1 MLRPDIFGGFH
12 MKRFAVVALAVL
24 SLGLFACDK
33 DKNTATVIG
42 VAGPISG
49 SEAVF
54 GEQFVHGAKK
64 AVADINAAG
73 GVLGKPLQLV
83 IGDDACDPKQAVS
96 VANDMASKGAVM
108 VAGHYCS
115 GSSIPASDVY
125 AESNI
130 IQITPASTN
139 PDFTERGLKNVFR
152 VCGRDDAQGPTAA
165 DYIASH
171 FAGKRIAVVDDKSTY
186 GKGLADEFAKALNA
200 KGAEEVLHESITAGE
215 KDYSPL
221 ISKLKQAKADILYF
235 GGYKTEGGLI
245 VRQMREQG
253 LSTILVGGDAL
264 VTDEFWS
271 ITGAAGEGTLM
282 TFGPDPRLDPA
293 NAKLVEEFRAEK
305 YEPEAYTLYT
315 YAAIQAWA
323 QAAEKAGTTDAAK
336 VQEALKAN
344 HFDTVLGKVG
354 FDAKG
359 DMDAPGYVF
368 YAWKDGKYAYAE

>member
-1 MLRPDIFGGFH
+1 
-12 MKRFAVVALAVL
+12 MKRLLVAALAVL
-24 SLGLFACDK
+24 SLTLAGCDK
-33 DKNTATVIG
+33 KEEKASTTIVIG
-42 VAGPISG
+42 VAGPVSG

-73 GVLGKPLQLV
+73 GVLGKQLV
-83 IGDDACDPKQAVS
+83 LEIGDDACDPKQAVS
-96 VANDMASKGAVM
+96 VANDMASKGAVF

-115 GSSIPASDVY
+115 GASIPASDVY

-130 IQITPASTN
+130 VQITPASTN
-139 PDFTERGLKNVFR
+139 PEFTERGLKNTFR

-165 DYIASH
+165 AYVVKEFGD
-171 FAGKRIAVVDDKSTY
+171 KRIAVVDDKSTY
-186 GKGLADEFAKALNA
+186 GQGLANEFAKALNA
-200 KGAEEVLHESITAGE
+200 GGVEEVLHESITAGE

-221 ISKLKQAKADILYF
+221 ISKLKQAKADVLYF
-235 GGYKTEGGLI
+235 GGYKTEAGLI

-253 LSTILVGGDAL
+253 LTTILIGGDAL

-271 ITGAAGEGTLM
+271 ITGEAGEGTLM
-282 TFGPDPRLDPA
+282 TFGPDPRLNPA
-293 NAKLVEEFRAEK
+293 NEKLVAEFRAED

-323 QAAEKAGTTDAAK
+323 GAVEKAGTTDAAD
-336 VQEALKAN
+336 VEAALHAD
-344 HFDTVLGKVG
+344 HFDTVLGSIG

-368 YAWKDGKYAYAE
+368 YEWKSGAYGYADK

>member
-1 MLRPDIFGGFH
+1 MTRYFLVL
-12 MKRFAVVALAVL
+12 AAVL
-24 SLGLFACDK
+24 SLGLFACSK
-33 DKNTATVIG
+33 EKTGITIG

-49 SEAVF
+49 SEAAF
-54 GEQFVHGAKK
+54 GEQFVHGAQR
-64 AVADINAAG
+64 AVADINAKG
-73 GVLGKPLQLV
+73 GVLGQKLNLV

-125 AESNI
+125 NESGI
-130 IQITPASTN
+130 VQISPASTN
-139 PDFTERGLKNVFR
+139 PDFTERGLPNVFR

-165 DYIASH
+165 DYVTAH
-171 FAGKRIAVVDDKSTY
+171 FAGKKIAVVDDKSTY
-186 GKGLADEFAKALNA
+186 GKGLADEFKKSINA
-200 KGAEEVLHESITAGE
+200 KGTTEVLHESISAGE

-221 ISKLKQAKADILYF
+221 VSKLKQANADVLYF
-235 GGYKTEGGLI
+235 GGYKTEAGLI

-253 LSTILVGGDAL
+253 LKTVLVGGDAL

-271 ITGAAGEGTLM
+271 ITGDAGEGTLM
-282 TFGPDPRLDPA
+282 TFGPDPRLNPK
-293 NAKLVEEFRAEK
+293 NADLVAAFRADK

-336 VQEALKAN
+336 VEAVLKSN
-344 HFDTVLGKVG
+344 KFDTVLGTIG
-354 FDAKG
+354 FNAKG

-368 YAWKDGKYAYAE
+368 YVWKNGKYGYAD

>member
-1 MLRPDIFGGFH
+1 MNRLLVAAVAALSFGL
-12 MKRFAVVALAVL
+12 V
-24 SLGLFACDK
+24 ACDNK
-33 DKNTATVIG
+33 EQKAAADATTITIG
-42 VAGPISG
+42 VAGPITG

-73 GVLGKPLQLV
+73 GVLGKQLV
-83 IGDDACDPKQAVS
+83 LEIGDDACDPKQAVS
-96 VANDMASKGAVM
+96 VANDMASKGAVF

-139 PDFTERGLKNVFR
+139 PEFTERGLVNTFR

-165 DYIASH
+165 EYVVSH
-171 FAGKRIAVVDDKSTY
+171 FGGKRVAVVDDKSTY
-186 GKGLADEFAKALNA
+186 GQGLANEFSKALN
-200 KGAEEVLHESITAGE
+200 GAGVEEVLHESISAGE

-221 ISKLKQAKADILYF
+221 ISKLKQAQADVLYF

-253 LSTILVGGDAL
+253 LSTILIGGDAL
-264 VTDEFWS
+264 VTDEYWS

-282 TFGPDPRLDPA
+282 TFGPDPRLNPA
-293 NAKLVEEFRAEK
+293 NEKLVGEFRADN

-323 QAAEKAGTTDAAK
+323 GAVTKAGTTDATA
-336 VQEALKAN
+336 VEAALKSS
-344 HFDTVLGKVG
+344 HFDTVLGSVG

-368 YAWKDGKYAYAE
+368 YEWKDGKYAYAD

>member
-1 MLRPDIFGGFH
+1 MNRLLI
-12 MKRFAVVALAVL
+12 AALAVL
-24 SLGLFACDK
+24 SLGLAACDQK
-33 DKNTATVIG
+33 EDKAASDTIIIG

-54 GEQFVHGAKK
+54 GEQFVHGAEK

-73 GVLGKPLQLV
+73 GVLGKQLKLE

-96 VANDMASKGAVM
+96 VANDMVSKGAVF

-125 AESNI
+125 AEAGI

-139 PDFTERGLKNVFR
+139 PEFTERGMTNTFR

-165 DYIASH
+165 AYVVSK
-171 FAGKRIAVVDDKSTY
+171 FAGQRIAVVDDKSTY
-186 GKGLADEFAKALNA
+186 GAGLADEFSKALNEA
-200 KGAEEVLHESITAGE
+200 GVEEVLHESISAGE

-221 ISKLKQAKADILYF
+221 ISKLKQASADVLYF
-235 GGYKTEGGLI
+235 GGYKTEGGLL

-253 LSTILVGGDAL
+253 LSTILIGGDAL

-271 ITGAAGEGTLM
+271 ITGDAGEGTLM
-282 TFGPDPRLDPA
+282 TFGPDPRLNAA
-293 NAKLVEEFRAEK
+293 NDKLVAEFRADN

-323 QAAEKAGTTDAAK
+323 AAAEKAGTTDSAK
-336 VQEALKAN
+336 VEATLKSD
-344 HFDTVLGKVG
+344 HFDTVLGSVG

-368 YAWKDGKYAYAE
+368 YAWKDGKYAYAD

>member
-1 MLRPDIFGGFH
+1 
-12 MKRFAVVALAVL
+12 MKRLLLAALAATL
-24 SLGLFACDK
+24 SFGLFACGKDK
-33 DKNTATVIG
+33 DTTVIG

-64 AVADINAAG
+64 AVADINARG
-73 GVLGKPLQLV
+73 GVLGKQIELA

-165 DYIASH
+165 AYVTEH

-186 GKGLADEFAKALNA
+186 GKGLAGEFAKALNA
-200 KGAEEVLHESITAGE
+200 KGTEEVLHESITAGE

-253 LSTILVGGDAL
+253 LQTILIGGDAL

-271 ITGAAGEGTLM
+271 ITGPAGEGTLM

-293 NAKLVEEFRAEK
+293 NAKLVEEFRADK

-336 VQEALKAN
+336 VEEVLKAN

-368 YAWKDGKYAYAE
+368 YAWKDGKYAYAQ

>member
-1 MLRPDIFGGFH
+1 MTRYILV
-12 MKRFAVVALAVL
+12 FAAILTF
-24 SLGLFACDK
+24 GLFACSK
-33 DKNTATVIG
+33 EKTGITIG

-64 AVADINAAG
+64 AVADINAKG
-73 GVLGKPLQLV
+73 GVLGQKLNLV

-96 VANDMASKGAVM
+96 VANDMASKGAVF

-125 AESNI
+125 SESGI
-130 IQITPASTN
+130 VQISPASTN
-139 PDFTERGLKNVFR
+139 PEFTERGLANVFR

-165 DYIASH
+165 QYIARK
-171 FAGKRIAVVDDKSTY
+171 FPGKKIAVVDDKSTY
-186 GKGLADEFAKALNA
+186 GKGLADEFAKSLNA
-200 KGAEEVLHESITAGE
+200 MGIKEVLHESITAGE

-221 ISKLKQAKADILYF
+221 VSKLKQADADILYF

-253 LSTILVGGDAL
+253 LKTILVGGDAL

-271 ITGAAGEGTLM
+271 ITGQAGEGTLM
-282 TFGPDPRLDPA
+282 TFGPDPRLNPD
-293 NAKLVEEFRAEK
+293 NAQLVADFRAEK

-323 QAAEKAGTTDAAK
+323 QAAEKAGSTDAAK
-336 VQEALKAN
+336 VEAVLKSE
-344 HFDTVLGKVG
+344 HFDTVLGKIG
-354 FDAKG
+354 FNAKG

-368 YAWKDGKYAYAE
+368 YVWKNGKYGYAE